1 VNLEQVRSNFERQ
14 AFKYDRLI
22 PKLIPYY
29 QEQHT
34 LLLNLIPFQSSDRFK
49 ALDLGCGTGILSHLI
64 LENFPQATV
73 VSLDMTENMLVA
85 CQENLLTYR
94 ERSLLQL
101 GNFATDDLGSEYD
114 LVVSGLA
121 IHHLDNEAKQNLFQR
136 LFSAMNS
143 GGLLL
148 IRDVVTG
155 ATAKLTQQ
163 YEQLWRNY
171 IKANGEDDRYWF
183 QKYLEEDIP
192 AAVEEQIQWLKEA
205 GFTEVGCHWRYF
217 NQDLR
222 SYTIDGGGGALHSAN
237 TPYI

>member
-1 VNLEQVRSNFERQ
+1 MNLEEVRQSFERQ
-14 AFKYDRLI
+14 AFNYDRLI

-34 LLLNLIPFQSSDRFK
+34 LLLDLISFEKSDRFK

-64 LENFPQATV
+64 LQNFPQSTV
-73 VSLDMTENMLVA
+73 VSLDMAENMLAA
-85 CQENLLTYR
+85 CQKNLLAYK
-94 ERSLLQL
+94 ERSILQL
-101 GNFATDDLGSEYD
+101 GNFAADDLGSGYD

-121 IHHLDNEAKQNLFQR
+121 IHHLDNDAKQNLFQR
-136 LFSAMNS
+136 LFKSMNS
-143 GGLLL
+143 GGILL

-183 QKYLEEDIP
+183 QKYLEDDIP
-192 AAVEEQIQWLKEA
+192 ASVEDQMQWLKEA
-205 GFTEVGCHWRYF
+205 GFTEVGCHWRYLNF
-217 NQDLR
+217 A
-222 SYTIDGGGGALHSAN
+222 IFGGIKGE
-237 TPYI
+237 